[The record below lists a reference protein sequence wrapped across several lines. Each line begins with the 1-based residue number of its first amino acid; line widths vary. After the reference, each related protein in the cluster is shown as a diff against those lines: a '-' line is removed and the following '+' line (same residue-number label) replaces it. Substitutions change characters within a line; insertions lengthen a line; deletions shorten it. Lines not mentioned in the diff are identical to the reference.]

1 MPFTGKAT
9 YSAGATLP
17 ELAEDVSDLVSPSSS
32 PHETPLLD
40 ALGESARF
48 ARSTVHEW
56 LEDSLV
62 ANRVAVTA
70 VTSSTVLTVDDGS
83 IVRVGDQLRVDEGA
97 ERVLV
102 TAVNAGTGQL
112 TLTRNYGGSASG
124 TISAGSHLTIIGNA
138 ALEGEDAGSPRFT
151 SRVRRA
157 NYTQIFSAT
166 CEVSGSELA
175 VRQLGIRDEL
185 DYQKAQRVR
194 ELLRDLE
201 NSVINGRAPA
211 TDPQG
216 SGAVRR
222 TMRGLISFLEAGA
235 FEPGVGDIPEGP
247 ALSEPILNRAL
258 RSLWERSGASVDL
271 IVVNGAIKR
280 SINSFVASNRRYFN
294 ANESFKDAVNT
305 YESDFGVCRVVLS
318 RYVPAGSMLLL
329 DSSRID
335 VLPLAGRSFQY
346 RPLATTGDRE
356 AGQVIGEY
364 TLEVRDP
371 ASMGMVINLE
381 Q

>member
-1 MPFTGKAT
+1 MSFTGKAT

-17 ELAEDVSDLVSPSSS
+17 EIAEDVSDLIAISS

-40 ALGESARF
+40 ALGESTRF

-62 ANRVAVTA
+62 SNRVTVTT
-70 VTSSTVLTVDDGS
+70 VNSSTVFTVDNAS
-83 IVRVGDQLRVDEGA
+83 IVRAGDQIRVANGA

-102 TAVNAGTGQL
+102 TAVDAGNGQI
-112 TLTRNYGGSASG
+112 TVARGYGGSAS
-124 TISAGSHLTIIGNA
+124 TTVVVGSELTIVSNA
-138 ALEGEDAGSPRFT
+138 ALEGDDAVAPRFT
-151 SRVRRA
+151 SRVRRS

-175 VRQLGIRDEL
+175 VRQLGVRDEL

-201 NSVINGRAPA
+201 NSVINGRSP
-211 TDPQG
+211 TTNPQG
-216 SGAVRR
+216 SSTIRR
-222 TMRGLISFLEAGA
+222 SMRGLISFLEGGA
-235 FEPGVGDIPEGP
+235 LEPGEGGM
-247 ALSEPILNRAL
+247 LEESTLTEPVLNRAL
-258 RSLWERSGASVDL
+258 RLLWDRSAANVDL
-271 IVVNGAIKR
+271 IVVNGSLKRAI
-280 SINSFVASNRRYFN
+280 NGFVTSNRRYFN
-294 ANESFKDAVNT
+294 TNESFKDLVST

-318 RYVPAGSMLLL
+318 RYVPEGSMLLL

-335 VLPLAGRSFQY
+335 VLPLAGRSFHY

-364 TLEVRDP
+364 TLEVRDTS
-371 ASMGMVINLE
+371 SMALVRGLE
-381 Q
+381 V